1 MTRQAEILD
10 KPYVMRL
17 ADGRRLAVEVP
28 ARWVKH
34 DRGGDVGFTLEGIR
48 FLDRLRSL
56 FSPMDKPPSP
66 GFIRSLR
73 DALDLTQTEFGKRMG
88 VDKLTVSRWERGEL
102 RPGKRSLLALQR
114 IRATAIRKGVSLSA

>member
-1 MTRQAEILD
+1 
-10 KPYVMRL
+10 MRL

-28 ARWVKH
+28 ARWVRH
-34 DRGGDVGFTLEGIR
+34 DRSGEVGFTMEGIR

-56 FSPMDKPPSP
+56 FSPMNMPPSP

-73 DALDLTQTEFGKRMG
+73 DALNLTQTELGKRMG

-102 RPGKRSLLALQR
+102 RPGKRSQRALQR
-114 IRATAIRKGVSLSA
+114 IRATAIRKGISLSA